1 MSLSN
6 RHCRIGHLSH
16 KKHLILY
23 VCILPIV
30 NIYCR
35 QREKRDVLALKLV
48 IYFLFSV
55 LRQGGTG
62 FAASGVDLNAKE
74 ARPVMQVWC
83 DKQTFGLPSI
93 VARFCCFIFICLGFL
108 WLWHMLSFFFLYLD
122 HHCSLLASFPC
133 SHLKSTAGTLS
144 QAHCCIHYVLP
155 SMWNKMCP

>member
-16 KKHLILY
+16 KNHLILY

-93 VARFCCFIFICLGFL
+93 VARFFCFIFICLGFL
-108 WLWHMLSFFFLYLD
+108 WLSVTYAIIFFPLFRSPLFFAGIFSLFSFKKYSWHSLSS
-122 HHCSLLASFPC
+122 SLLY
-133 SHLKSTAGTLS
+133 TLCF
-144 QAHCCIHYVLP
+144 AIHV
-155 SMWNKMCP
+155 K